1 MIDDEHR
8 GYLIELMATK
18 LLSLSSP
25 VQIVGM
31 SATLTVRDLYL
42 RVEKISNSNR
52 ISGYWPD
59 G

>member
-31 SATLTVRDLYL
+31 SATLTVRDIYL
-42 RVEKISNSNR
+42 RFEKISNSNR
-52 ISGYWPD
+52 ISSYWPD

>member
-42 RVEKISNSNR
+42 RFEKISNSNR
-52 ISGYWPD
+52 ISSYWPD